1 MVACGT
7 ARLVCEKD
15 VLTSE
20 SRRTSDQPKEGEE
33 GGRKE
38 GKKQGRMEEK
48 EEGKKKEEKNEVE
61 GKTRR

>member
-1 MVACGT
+1 
-7 ARLVCEKD
+7 